1 MIDVTNMRIYE
12 LRDYARKIGV
22 KSPTSKTKDKLISEI
37 NLINSGEL
45 KPFNTIKGRKPIVS
59 FALGEKNQQFINSE
73 LSKMKISINK
83 TLDKFGKKIKK
94 HNTTK

>member
-22 KSPTSKTKDKLISEI
+22 KSPTSKTKNKLINEI
-37 NLINSGEL
+37 NLISSGQL
-45 KPFNTIKGRKPIVS
+45 KPFVTTKGRKPIVS
-59 FALGEKNQQFINSE
+59 FALGEKNQQFINTE
-73 LSKMKISINK
+73 LSNMKISINK

-94 HNTTK
+94 HNITK